1 MVIPEIEYPNPN
13 IHSAIVLKAKGDEE
27 KISMGLAALHEEDPT
42 FIYRVDS
49 EVRQT
54 IISGQGELHIK
65 TSVERLNRRFNVDID
80 LIEPKIP
87 YRETIRGKGESKYRH
102 KKQSGGAGQFAEVW
116 MRIEP
121 KDRGEGIEFVD
132 SLRGQ
137 NVDRIFV
144 PSVGKGVKAACDEG
158 ILAGYRVVDIKVDFY
173 DGKQHP
179 VDSKDI
185 AFQTAGKNAFKESFM
200 AAEPGLLEPIT
211 NVEVK
216 VPEEYMGDVMGDI
229 SGRRGKIM
237 GVDSDGHFQKV
248 KAKLPQAELHNY
260 ATKIRSLTGGRGF
273 HTETHRHYENL
284 PSEFEQKVI
293 AAYKRQREE

>member
-1 MVIPEIEYPNPN
+1 M
-13 IHSAIVLKAKGDEE
+13 
-27 KISMGLAALHEEDPT
+27 
-42 FIYRVDS
+42 
-49 EVRQT
+49 RQT

-65 TSVERLNRRFNVDID
+65 TSVERLKRRFNVDID

-137 NVDRIFV
+137 NVDRVFV

-158 ILAGYRVVDIKVDFY
+158 ILAGYRVVDLKVDFY

-248 KAKLPQAELHNY
+248 KAQLPQAELHNY

-273 HTETHRHYENL
+273 HTETHSHYENL
-284 PSEFEQKVI
+284 PREFEQKVI

>member
-1 MVIPEIEYPNPN
+1 
-13 IHSAIVLKAKGDEE
+13 
-27 KISMGLAALHEEDPT
+27 
-42 FIYRVDS
+42 
-49 EVRQT
+49 
-54 IISGQGELHIK
+54 
-65 TSVERLNRRFNVDID
+65 
-80 LIEPKIP
+80 
-87 YRETIRGKGESKYRH
+87 
-102 KKQSGGAGQFAEVW
+102 
-116 MRIEP
+116 
-121 KDRGEGIEFVD
+121 
-132 SLRGQ
+132 
-137 NVDRIFV
+137 VDRVFV
-144 PSVGKGVKAACDEG
+144 PSVGKGVKTACDEG
-158 ILAGYRVVDIKVDFY
+158 IIAGYRVVDVKVDFY

-200 AAEPGLLEPIT
+200 AAQPGLLEPIV

-248 KAKLPQAELHNY
+248 KAQLPQAELHNY

-273 HTETHRHYENL
+273 HTETHSHYENL
-284 PSEFEQKVI
+284 PREFEQKVI